1 VDFTWSPLVAAFF
14 ALHASTT
21 ESAVWAVYPPAF
33 DYHTTVELKDGTI
46 LEPGALGID
55 EADNYEKLYVS
66 ESKPFVKQGDP
77 KAMNE
82 RLIAQSG
89 TFVIPGIIDQPLE
102 DLLMNYKGAEK
113 MVTKFVL
120 NTKAI
125 RDEAMSYFHV
135 TNINES
141 TLFPGID
148 GMARALAY
156 ELEYH

>member
-1 VDFTWSPLVAAFF
+1 MRCELQLATARDVADLLS
-14 ALHASTT
+14 LHT
-21 ESAVWAVYPPAF
+21 AV
-33 DYHTTVELKDGTI
+33 
-46 LEPGALGID
+46 
-55 EADNYEKLYVS
+55 
-66 ESKPFVKQGDP
+66 
-77 KAMNE
+77 NE

-102 DLLMNYKGAEK
+102 QLLMNYKGAEK
-113 MVTKFVL
+113 MVTKFIL

-148 GMARALAY
+148 GMARALA
-156 ELEYH
+156 